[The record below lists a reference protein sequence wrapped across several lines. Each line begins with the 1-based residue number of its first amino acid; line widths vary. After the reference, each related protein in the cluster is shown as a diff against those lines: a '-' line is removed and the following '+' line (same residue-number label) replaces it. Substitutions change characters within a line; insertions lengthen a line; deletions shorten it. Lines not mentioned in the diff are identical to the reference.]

1 MAANEFKQ
9 LMKTIESDPKEM
21 ALFKEDPVKY
31 LEQLKPI
38 EKPWVFM
45 TIVIMVG
52 LVLFTSV
59 VLGSYII
66 LDAPDSQ
73 SAKVPEF
80 LVGIGST
87 ALGGLVG
94 LLAPSPNK

>member
-9 LMKTIESDPKEM
+9 LKKIIESDPKEM

-38 EKPWVFM
+38 DTPWVFM

-52 LVLFTSV
+52 IVLFTSV

-66 LDAPDSQ
+66 MDAPDSEK
-73 SAKVPEF
+73 AKVPEF

-87 ALGGLVG
+87 ALGALVG
-94 LLAPSPNK
+94 LLAPSPK

>member
-1 MAANEFKQ
+1 MEANNIKQ
-9 LMKTIESDPKEM
+9 LMKSIQSDPKEM
-21 ALFKEDPVKY
+21 ALFQEDPVKY
-31 LEQLKPI
+31 LEQIKPI

-52 LVLFTSV
+52 IVLFTSV

-73 SAKVPEF
+73 TAKVPEF
-80 LVGIGST
+80 LVSIGST
-87 ALGGLVG
+87 ALGALVG
-94 LLAPSPNK
+94 LLSPSPNK